1 MLETEKVFKIVH
13 EYCSEYLNV
22 GYNMVDKTIEDLLK
36 PNQDVSPLLKF
47 FNLLAK
53 ATNFRLPSRSLLEFD
68 QKFYRAFI
76 NRLREAQQVEVKWV
90 KNTIINESRKTC
102 MTAFDQARDLM
113 QAELKD
119 ILFGFDALKT

>member
-13 EYCSEYLNV
+13 EYCSDYLDV
-22 GYNMVDKTIEDLLK
+22 GYNMIDKSIEDLLK

-47 FNLLAK
+47 FDMLAK
-53 ATNFRLPSRSLLEFD
+53 SSNFRLPSRSLLEFD

-76 NRLREAQQVEVKWV
+76 NRLREAQKVEVKWV

-102 MTAFDQARDLM
+102 MTAFEQAKGLM
-113 QAELKD
+113 
-119 ILFGFDALKT
+119 

>member
-1 MLETEKVFKIVH
+1 
-13 EYCSEYLNV
+13 
-22 GYNMVDKTIEDLLK
+22 MVDKTIEDLLK